1 MRARLIFIIREN
13 CKYACYAEF
22 VVSDADIVS
31 TAVPAECG
39 DPYKV
44 DVVIKHSPCPDG
56 FAAAYAA

>member
-1 MRARLIFIIREN
+1 M
-13 CKYACYAEF
+13 
-22 VVSDADIVS
+22 VSDADIVS

-44 DVVIKHSPCPDG
+44 DVVIKHSPCCPDG